1 MMYEHMYLYHDDSY
15 DELEYRLDD
24 VKKEDVIA
32 FLKAME
38 YYPAKYGSIEEFADA
53 VTEPLDT
60 SSDMELIQLIPD
72 HDPDHDNILYSGVKL
87 VYKDDYTYKSV
98 PLTDEERTVVRN
110 KYIEGMTKLSKGEY
124 AKRRRAFLNTYP
136 KVKRFYTS
144 NGDLA
149 LICHLADVQR
159 KCIHYVLRKREQL
172 WDAYRKGKA
181 EYIECYARM
190 NQVNIEADSEIGY
203 LYINALPM
211 TYSADEYD
219 KIGSDF
225 AEEVSY
231 ISDDDTGEQD
241 VIIEKVLYEYDEE
254 IIYRYMEVLKENSS
268 DVLKER
274 LLEAAKNAEIEDIPL
289 LEEIEILQ
297 RYRADYVSEDERQS

>member
-1 MMYEHMYLYHDDSY
+1 
-15 DELEYRLDD
+15 
-24 VKKEDVIA
+24 
-32 FLKAME
+32 
-38 YYPAKYGSIEEFADA
+38 
-53 VTEPLDT
+53 
-60 SSDMELIQLIPD
+60 
-72 HDPDHDNILYSGVKL
+72 
-87 VYKDDYTYKSV
+87 
-98 PLTDEERTVVRN
+98 
-110 KYIEGMTKLSKGEY
+110 
-124 AKRRRAFLNTYP
+124 
-136 KVKRFYTS
+136 
-144 NGDLA
+144 
-149 LICHLADVQR
+149 
-159 KCIHYVLRKREQL
+159 
-172 WDAYRKGKA
+172 
-181 EYIECYARM
+181 M

-219 KIGSDF
+219 KIESDF

-241 VIIEKVLYEYDEE
+241 AIIEKVLYEYDEE

-297 RYRADYVSEDERQS
+297 RYRADYVSEGERQS